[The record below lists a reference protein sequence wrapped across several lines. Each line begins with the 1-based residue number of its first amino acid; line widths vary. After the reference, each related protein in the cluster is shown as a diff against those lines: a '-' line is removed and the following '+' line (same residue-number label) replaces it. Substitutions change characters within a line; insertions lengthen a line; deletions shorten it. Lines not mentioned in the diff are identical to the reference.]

1 MREPR
6 SASTMPSIYTTTG
19 GLVFLTT
26 ALTLLLQT
34 NVSSSWSIPRNFAIH
49 QHHRSS
55 SVPSPSHQH
64 LPGTGTVSLFSQRP
78 LATEGDWAAYPDN
91 RYNRIYYFNHVTG
104 ESVWSKP
111 TDTFPDC
118 EEGGQPITQN
128 TERLDDDLPIDN
140 SNNSSN
146 NNHDGK
152 PNFYEILQV
161 PTTASRSQIK
171 ASYLEL
177 AKRFHPDAV
186 AKAGGDAIEGQRV
199 FNDISRAW
207 MVLSDDGLRRGY
219 DESLQA
225 DWSNI
230 DGTDSV
236 MAEEEEQGGE
246 TMDDNSIRDDPQI
259 GKDGIRDAT
268 ILRENKFEKNPVYKK
283 KMDMSDGRENKFAR
297 GQQQY
302 SNNRPPE
309 QGRSRPVITTA
320 PPLEI
325 DYEAEEEAAYYFSQ
339 RGGPPPLTASQ
350 ATLMAQDAWRQA
362 IAAEKAS
369 LQRDAASTSEE
380 LRAAEYQARRWNVE
394 LENTRREQQREMR
407 RRQEERRRNSERG
420 VKDGRGGMGGVTME
434 ERLRMRKLQKSREAE
449 RVGRELTSLGGGSSG
464 TGALGNPG
472 GGSSGGVVGGPSERP
487 DAFFGGQMSRS
498 TAKSSSNIR
507 EEQRLN
513 SLLKKGA
520 AAGNG
525 QPKRGGPVVAE
536 RPAVTSANTGVASRD
551 VDREML
557 ELKNK
562 YEGEI
567 DRLKKEM
574 TQIANNSKS
583 SQLKDL
589 VNNHKKELE
598 RVKQEIEMAAE
609 ERIENELRILEEKHA
624 SEMQMMERQVQSG
637 GAIGDNDSLF
647 RDMERE
653 HALEVAN
660 LKEQLAM
667 SANFDQSE
675 RLQQMEE
682 SHKKAME
689 QVKIDMEAASAKEL
703 QSKLQEMEAAHKWQL
718 QSLQSGHQT
727 ELMKSKKE
735 ASDKLRWEVERSIAL
750 LKRDHEREIEKLRT
764 EATMNVSESVAMETM
779 QLNHEAEME
788 LLRAELFGEAARDI
802 EEAIASLNS
811 EHQAEIAQ
819 VKATMERQAE
829 EQLQMMQQDTQAAMV
844 ADLQA
849 KAISVEKV
857 QQEDMEQVKRQI
869 LENANL
875 TESEQ
880 IKKLEESH
888 KQEIEDIKKAADT
901 RLEEEILKIAQIH
914 AREITKLRDDLEA
927 SAANTIRDI
936 QTDSARQRQIEVERA
951 VSELQMVSLYSSIT
965 FTCSNCFETSLI
977 SCSYIHILRSNK
989 CNNANELDKNSCRNW
1004 NRTLV
1009 LQFSPKKQN
1018 WSE

>member
-1 MREPR
+1 M
-6 SASTMPSIYTTTG
+6 SSNYTTTG
-19 GLVFLTT
+19 GLVFLAT

-34 NVSSSWSIPRNFAIH
+34 DVSSSWSVPRNFAVRR
-49 QHHRSS
+49 HHRSS
-55 SVPSPSHQH
+55 VPSSSHRHRH
-64 LPGTGTVSLFSQRP
+64 LGTATVALFSQRP
-78 LATEGDWAAYPDN
+78 LATEGDWAAYSDN

-111 TDTFPDC
+111 TDTFPDYYDSDDASSLSG
-118 EEGGQPITQN
+118 EEGRATTQN
-128 TERLDDDLPIDN
+128 TGISDDDLSNDDSNYSDN
-140 SNNSSN
+140 NRT
-146 NNHDGK
+146 
-152 PNFYEILQV
+152 PNLYEILQV

-171 ASYLEL
+171 ASYLGL

-186 AKAGGDAIEGQRV
+186 AKAGGDAAEGRRV

-225 DWSNI
+225 DGSDDAGDTMMEE
-230 DGTDSV
+230 DGGGGQAEDDSI
-236 MAEEEEQGGE
+236 Q
-246 TMDDNSIRDDPQI
+246 DDPQI
-259 GKDGIRDAT
+259 IDKDGIRDAT

-283 KMDMSDGRENKFAR
+283 KMDMADGRANKFAR

-302 SNNRPPE
+302 NNNGPITD
-309 QGRSRPVITTA
+309 RSPTHPAIA
-320 PPLEI
+320 SASPLEI

-339 RGGPPPLTASQ
+339 RSGPPPLTASQ
-350 ATLMAQDAWRQA
+350 ATLMAQDAWREA

-369 LQRDAASTSEE
+369 LQREAASTSEE

-394 LENTRREQQREMR
+394 LENTRREQQQEMR
-407 RRQEERRRNSERG
+407 RRQEERRKNSERG
-420 VKDGRGGMGGVTME
+420 VKDGRGGTGGVTME

-472 GGSSGGVVGGPSERP
+472 GGSSGVLGGPSERP

-498 TAKSSSNIR
+498 MAKSSSNIR

-520 AAGNG
+520 AAGQG
-525 QPKRGGPVVAE
+525 QPQKRGGPMVAE
-536 RPAVTSANTGVASRD
+536 RPAVTSPNAGVASRD

-574 TQIANNSKS
+574 TQIANNSQS
-583 SQLKDL
+583 NQLKDM

-598 RVKQEIEMAAE
+598 RVKQEMETASE
-609 ERIENELRILEEKHA
+609 ERLENELRMLEEKHA
-624 SEMQMMERQVQSG
+624 GEMQMMELQVQSG
-637 GAIGDNDSLF
+637 GAAGDNDSLV
-647 RDMERE
+647 RDIEKE
-653 HALEVAN
+653 HSLEVAS

-675 RLQQMEE
+675 RLQQLEE
-682 SHKKAME
+682 SHKRAIE
-689 QVKIDMEAASAKEL
+689 QVKIEMEATSAKEL

-718 QSLQSGHQT
+718 QSLQSGHQA

-735 ASDKLRWEVERSIAL
+735 ASDKLRWEVERSISS
-750 LKRDHEREIEKLRT
+750 LKREHEREIKKLRT

-829 EQLQMMQQDTQAAMV
+829 EQLQMMQQNTQAAMT
-844 ADLQA
+844 ADLQE
-849 KAISVEKV
+849 KASAVEKE
-857 QQEDMEQVKRQI
+857 QQQDMEQVKRQI
-869 LENANL
+869 LEDANL

-880 IKKLEESH
+880 IQILEESH
-888 KQEIEDIKKAADT
+888 KKEIEDLKKAADS

-927 SAANTIRDI
+927 SAANTIRNI
-936 QTDSARQRQIEVERA
+936 QTDSARQRQVEVEKA
-951 VSELQMVSLYSSIT
+951 ISQLQMVSLCFSIIR
-965 FTCSNCFETSLI
+965 SDGLEISLI
-977 SCSYIHILRSNK
+977 RCSFMLRSNK
-989 CNNANELDKNSCRNW
+989 SKNANVLDKNSCR
-1004 NRTLV
+1004 
-1009 LQFSPKKQN
+1009 K
-1018 WSE
+1018 